1 MYHSKYYKTW
11 EQAFNEVHAQVR
23 KHEIIKAI
31 ASEIAGKSVE
41 NMSGF
46 TNEDRELVWTNY
58 YNTTELCE
66 NFSLLQ

>member
-11 EQAFNEVHAQVR
+11 KQAFEEVNASAR

-31 ASEIAGKSVE
+31 ASEIAGKPVE
-41 NMSGF
+41 NMCGF

>member
-11 EQAFNEVHAQVR
+11 EQAFNEVNASAR

-41 NMSGF
+41 NMCGF

>member
-11 EQAFNEVHAQVR
+11 EQAFNEVNAAAR

-31 ASEIAGKSVE
+31 ASEIAGKPVE
-41 NMSGF
+41 NMVGF
-46 TNEDRELVWTNY
+46 TNEDRDLVWTNY